1 MSLREKNSVRDGGLL
16 NMLRK
21 EVSNMPKKMMRNMDV
36 AALASTTKRQA
47 YAVSVTA
54 ARDIVSR
61 GRNMLKIIKE
71 I

>member
-1 MSLREKNSVRDGGLL
+1 
-16 NMLRK
+16 
-21 EVSNMPKKMMRNMDV
+21 MPKKMMRNMDV

-61 GRNMLKIIKE
+61 GSNMLKIIKE